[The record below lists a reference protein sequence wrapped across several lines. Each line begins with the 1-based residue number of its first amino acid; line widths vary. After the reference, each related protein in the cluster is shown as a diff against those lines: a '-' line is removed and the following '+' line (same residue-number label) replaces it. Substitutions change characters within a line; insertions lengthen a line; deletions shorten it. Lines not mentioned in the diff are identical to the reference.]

1 MQKLTR
7 EQLYQGLARAKARR
21 QADEE
26 EKARALAEAKQRRA
40 EARKR
45 SILSRISNGA
55 TKPVKRKYSGTTWSP
70 SNANTAMDQLVRQ
83 LVDEGCTL
91 KQIEERAQ
99 LTPRQL
105 KHYLYDRL
113 KIKLKTSKKR
123 DGLSE
128 EFVKQCIEEKR
139 SYNWIAKTIG
149 WPYTTLLGRLR
160 KMGYDKVLTQRK
172 WYNDDKERVKRN
184 MELIRLNHLS
194 VVEAMEHMTETEAK
208 YAHKQLLLEVAA
220 KHPGGA
226 FMKFHQAP
234 CGSTIVYSGE
244 VLVKQDEMV
253 ALCFGSGE
261 DRKINHTSRVYRIAS
276 HEPRRT

>member
-7 EQLYQGLARAKARR
+7 EQLYQGLARAKARQ
-21 QADEE
+21 QAEAE
-26 EKARALAEAKQRRA
+26 EKARALEEAKQRRS

-45 SILSRISNGA
+45 SILSRISKGTA
-55 TKPVKRKYSGTTWSP
+55 KPVKREYSAATWSP
-70 SNANTAMDQLVRQ
+70 RNANTAMDQLVRN

-123 DGLSE
+123 AGLSE
-128 EFVKQCIEEKR
+128 DFIKQCIAEKR
-139 SYNWIAKTIG
+139 SYNWIANTIG

-160 KMGYDKVLTQRK
+160 QMGYDKVLTQRK
-172 WYNDDKERVKRN
+172 WYNDDKERVRRN
-184 MELIRLNHLS
+184 MDLIRRNHFS
-194 VVEAMEHMTETEAK
+194 VIDAMDHMTETEAK

-220 KHPGGA
+220 KHPGGT

-234 CGSTIVYSGE
+234 CGSTIGYSGE
-244 VLVKQDEMV
+244 ILVKQNEIKAFLVD
-253 ALCFGSGE
+253 APKSGLT
-261 DRKINHTSRVYRIAS
+261 INHTSRVYLI
-276 HEPRRT
+276 P